1 MARRRGIFVFVAS
14 PGSHFAPGLGWIAMP
29 TDPIVAVVHC
39 GACGSE
45 LSPLAK
51 FCSECG
57 HVVGASTALPRLSG
71 VERMLTAASKLEGE
85 RKLVT
90 VLFADLRGSTELIAG
105 RDPEEARELLEP
117 VLERMCDTVES
128 YGGTVSQVMGDG
140 IMALFGAPLSLE
152 DHAIRACH
160 AALAMQERI
169 RCHSDDIQR
178 TRGAPIQI
186 RVGLSSGEAVL
197 SISGH
202 GLHLSYTAVGQTV
215 HLAARM
221 EQMAKPGTV
230 LAAAD
235 TVHLASAFIEARPI
249 GPVTVKGFE
258 RQIEIF
264 EVGRSAQWR
273 SRFDTA
279 LVRGV
284 TPFTGRD
291 SELRRLVE
299 MLDKVIADGA
309 SQLAVVAGDAGIGKS
324 RLVHEFLKESMHRD
338 VLVLDG
344 GAAPYGSGAWYRPGV
359 HILRQYFEIAET
371 DDIETQQQKVAGRIL
386 GLGGEPDTVAAPILL
401 LLHALPAGHR
411 LSSLALSERREHVF
425 AALKWLA
432 ARITAE
438 RPLVLVYE
446 DLQWATS
453 DTRDFLHV
461 FLRNLPPSTLVVLTY
476 RSYYD
481 GWWARECAALELRLE
496 GLAAPAARRMIAE
509 LLGPDPSLAELSE
522 TVVRRSGGNPLFIE
536 EYARSKVESG
546 GLEGSPGNYRMGAGP
561 ARLEVPPTVR
571 AVLAARIDRLERV
584 DKHVLQALAAI
595 GDFAT
600 IKVLEEVAGE
610 PADAMRRSLRRLEFA
625 GLLVERADR
634 EQIGYEFKH
643 SLTQAVT
650 YDTLLHERRVE
661 LHRAILAALDGA
673 AGSEVLARHAVLG
686 EVWDQALVHLREA
699 GRERAAQF
707 ASIEAIACFEQALSV
722 FEHLPK
728 SRGVLEAKFD
738 ILCDLRNVLFPLG
751 PLERLKQVLES
762 ASALAKALGDE
773 ERLAQVNS
781 LLSNYYGNV
790 GRSDLAVET
799 GERALVLGQRVGAV
813 DLLIVGSMSV
823 GEICR
828 TLGNYRRARDL
839 FRQALSHIGPD
850 AELNRLGRVG
860 LPAVRA
866 RSHLAWTLAE
876 LGDFPAARESA
887 EAGLRIA
894 ERTKHPYDLAHACLG
909 FGGVLLRQ
917 GEFEAAMSIL
927 ARGLE
932 LSEQVP
938 LLRPPIAADLG
949 VAQAH
954 CGRVAEGMALVN
966 EAVERANDIGRI
978 SRLPL
983 LLVKCGAVHLLAGDT
998 VKAGDCASDALL
1010 RATEQKERGNVV
1022 YARWLLGAI
1031 RASEQA
1037 TSPEVEAHYRAALQL
1052 ARELGMRPLVA
1063 ICHAGLAQYYA
1074 RASAQRQAQAH
1085 HTAAACLYRAM
1096 GMRYWLSQLGRE
1108 SI

>member
-1 MARRRGIFVFVAS
+1 
-14 PGSHFAPGLGWIAMP
+14 MP
-29 TDPIVAVVHC
+29 TDAIAAVAHC
-39 GACGSE
+39 AACGSE
-45 LSPLAK
+45 LTPFAK

-57 HVVGASTALPRLSG
+57 HLVAASTALPGPLG
-71 VERMLTAASKLEGE
+71 VERMLTTASTLEGE

-117 VLERMCDTVES
+117 VLQRMCDTVES

-140 IMALFGAPLSLE
+140 IMALFGAPVSLE

-169 RCHSDDIQR
+169 RYIADDIQR
-178 TRGAPIQI
+178 SRGVPIQI

-221 EQMAKPGTV
+221 EQMAQPGTV

-235 TVHLASAFIEARPI
+235 TVHLANAFIEARPL

-258 RQIEIF
+258 RPIEIF
-264 EVGRSAQWR
+264 EVCCPAHWR
-273 SRFDTA
+273 SRFDMA

-299 MLDKVIADGA
+299 KLDKVIADGA
-309 SQLAVVAGDAGIGKS
+309 SQLAVVVGDAGIGKS
-324 RLVHEFLKESMHRD
+324 RLVHEFLKELTRRN

-359 HILRQYFEIAET
+359 HILHQYFGIADT
-371 DDIETQQQKVAGRIL
+371 DNIGTQQQKVAGRISE
-386 GLGGEPDTVAAPILL
+386 LGGDFDSVAAPILL
-401 LLHALPAGHR
+401 LLHALPTGHR
-411 LSSLALSERREHVF
+411 LSSLVLSERREHVF
-425 AALKWLA
+425 AALMWLA

-446 DLQWATS
+446 DLQWTTS
-453 DTRDFLHV
+453 DTRDFLHAFV
-461 FLRNLPPSTLVVLTY
+461 RDPPRSTLMVLTY
-476 RSYYD
+476 RPYYD
-481 GWWARECAALELRLE
+481 GRWAREHAALELRLE
-496 GLAAPAARRMIAE
+496 GLAVAATRRMITE
-509 LLGPDPSLAELSE
+509 LLGQDPSLAELSE
-522 TVVRRSGGNPLFIE
+522 AVARRSGGSPLFIE
-536 EYARSKVESG
+536 EYARSTVESG
-546 GLEGSPGNYRMGAGP
+546 VLKGSPGNYRMAAGS

-571 AVLAARIDRLERV
+571 AVLVARIDRLERV
-584 DKHVLQALAAI
+584 DKHLLQALAAV
-595 GDFAT
+595 GEFAT
-600 IKVLEEVAGE
+600 VNVLEKVAGE
-610 PADAMRRSLRRLEFA
+610 PADAMRRSLRRLELA

-643 SLTQAVT
+643 ALTQAVT
-650 YDTLLHERRVE
+650 YDTLLHERRVQ

-673 AGSEVLARHAVLG
+673 AGFEVLARHAVLG
-686 EVWDQALVHLREA
+686 EVWDQALVHLRDA

-707 ASIEAIACFEQALSV
+707 ASVEAIACFEQALGV
-722 FEHLPK
+722 CEHLPK
-728 SRGVLEAKFD
+728 SRGALEAKFD
-738 ILCDLRNVLFPLG
+738 ILCDLRNVLHPLG

-762 ASALAKALGDE
+762 ALALAKDLGDE
-773 ERLAQVNS
+773 ERLAQTYS

-828 TLGNYRRARDL
+828 TLGDYRKACDL
-839 FRQALSHIGPD
+839 LRQALAHIKPD
-850 AELNRLGRVG
+850 AELRRFGRVG
-860 LPAVRA
+860 LPAVRV
-866 RSHLAWTLAE
+866 RSHLAWSLAE
-876 LGDFPAARESA
+876 LGDFSAARESA

-894 ERTKHPYDLAHACLG
+894 DRTKHPYDLAHACLG
-909 FGGVLLRQ
+909 LGGVLVRQ
-917 GEFEAAMSIL
+917 GKFEAAESIL

-932 LSEQVP
+932 ISEQVP

-954 CGRVAEGMALVN
+954 CGRVTEAIPLVN
-966 EAVERANDIGRI
+966 EAVERANELGRM

-983 LLVKCGAVHLLAGDT
+983 LIVKCGVVHLLAGDT
-998 VKAGDCASDALL
+998 AKASGCAGEALRL
-1010 RATEQKERGNVV
+1010 ATEQKERGNVV
-1022 YARWLLGAI
+1022 YAMRLLAAI
-1031 RASEQA
+1031 RALEQPD
-1037 TSPEVEAHYRAALQL
+1037 SPEVEAHYRAALRL

-1063 ICHAGLAQYYA
+1063 HCHAGLAQHYAHVSAKRQA
-1074 RASAQRQAQAH
+1074 RAH
-1085 HTAAACLYRAM
+1085 HAAAASLYSAM
-1096 GMRYWLSQLGRE
+1096 GMRYWLSQIGPE
-1108 SI
+1108 PI